1 MQVTRVGAVLTIAC
15 CLAAP
20 RVLVAKGGGHGGG
33 GHSSGGHSG
42 GGHSGGGHSSGGH
55 ASGGHSGGGHSSSGH
70 PSGGR
75 SSGSQASGGSSATPA
90 GSHVNGG
97 GSATG
102 TVSTLPAFPHAH
114 PRGGITTIG
123 PAVPRPILPSSPF
136 LATRWTYAPIFI
148 SPFIVS
154 PYIGAAGFY
163 GGGFWPGNGY
173 SDYGYPA
180 CAGVDCSAPPPV
192 RTDETAADSGNL
204 RLDVQP
210 ASAQVF
216 VDGYFVGSVEDYANT
231 LGGVRLTA
239 GPHRLE
245 FQAPGYQTLGLDVM
259 IGAGRSIT
267 FRADL
272 KPQP

>member
-1 MQVTRVGAVLTIAC
+1 M
-15 CLAAP
+15 
-20 RVLVAKGGGHGGG
+20 
-33 GHSSGGHSG
+33 
-42 GGHSGGGHSSGGH
+42 
-55 ASGGHSGGGHSSSGH
+55 
-70 PSGGR
+70 
-75 SSGSQASGGSSATPA
+75 
-90 GSHVNGG
+90 GSHVNAG
-97 GSATG
+97 GSVTG
-102 TVSTLPAFPHAH
+102 TASTVSTGSTVLTFPHAH
-114 PRGGITTIG
+114 PRGGISTIG

-192 RTDETAADSGNL
+192 RSDETAADSGNL

>member
-20 RVLVAKGGGHGGG
+20 RVLAAKGGGHGGG
-33 GHSSGGHSG
+33 GHSGGGHSG

-55 ASGGHSGGGHSSSGH
+55 SSGGHASSGHASGGRAAGGQSSGGQASGGHVNAGGSVSGTAVTGT
-70 PSGGR
+70 
-75 SSGSQASGGSSATPA
+75 ASGVLT
-90 GSHVNGG
+90 
-97 GSATG
+97 
-102 TVSTLPAFPHAH
+102 FPHAR

-136 LATRWTYAPIFI
+136 LATRWTYAPIFV

-154 PYIGAAGFY
+154 PFIGAAGFY
-163 GGGFWPGNGY
+163 AGGFWPGNGY

-180 CAGVDCSAPPPV
+180 CAGADCSAAPPV
-192 RTDETAADSGNL
+192 RYDEAAADSGNL

-210 ASAQVF
+210 TSAQVF